1 MPTNPKV
8 FELREVSYYYSEVNA
23 LENVTLAIGKGERIA
38 VLGANGSGKS
48 TLLRLLAGLAFS
60 SIGSILFCGKPL
72 TEETFHDDT
81 FAFDFRHR
89 VALIF
94 QNPEAQLFNPSVFDE
109 VAFGPLQLRW
119 SKAQIIERVDAV
131 LASLQIEHLKHRAP
145 HRLSGGEKKRVALAS
160 VLVLDPEVLLLDEP
174 TASLDPQSQSRMV
187 DFLIEC
193 GGAKTVI
200 TCTHELHIVEDIADR
215 CVVLK
220 NGRVAGDGTPALIL
234 ADENLLKET
243 HLLHS
248 TAIATTLESSTRIHT
263 CTTDTSTRTWTN
275 VAFNVRDGE
284 QGRHDRA
291 RAYE

>member
-1 MPTNPKV
+1 MPAHTTV
-8 FELREVSYYYSEVNA
+8 FELREVSYHYSEVMA
-23 LENVTLAIGKGERIA
+23 LENVTLSIGKGERIA

-60 SIGSILFCGKPL
+60 SRGTISFCGKPF
-72 TEETFHDDT
+72 TEETFHDDA

-94 QNPEAQLFNPSVFDE
+94 QNPEAQLFNPTVFDE

-119 SKAQIIERVDAV
+119 PKAQIMDCVDAV

-174 TASLDPQSQSRMV
+174 TAALDPQSQSRMI
-187 DFLIEC
+187 DFLIDC
-193 GGAKTVI
+193 GGVKTVV
-200 TCTHELHIVEDIADR
+200 TCTHELHIVEDIAER

-220 NGRVAGDGTPALIL
+220 NGCVAGDGTPAHIL
-234 ADENLLKET
+234 ADANLLKDT

-248 TAIATTLESSTRIHT
+248 HRH
-263 CTTDTSTRTWTN
+263 
-275 VAFNVRDGE
+275 
-284 QGRHDRA
+284 RHDSGIMHAHSHLHRGH
-291 RAYE
+291 EHTHED